1 MNIWILMVWDCD
13 DWEIMDVL
21 FDADAVE
28 PRVAKLFGENE
39 DYTEIKVECWYRDM
53 SAVPGVKDDIDASFY
68 EVETYWRDDYVK
80 GE

>member
-13 DWEIMDVL
+13 DWEIMGVL
-21 FDADAVE
+21 FNADTVE
-28 PRVAKLFGENE
+28 PRVAELFGENE
-39 DYTEIKVECWYRDM
+39 DYTEIKVECWYRD
-53 SAVPGVKDDIDASFY
+53 ADDPDASFY

>member
-13 DWEIMDVL
+13 DWEVMGVL
-21 FDADAVE
+21 FEADAVE
-28 PRVAKLFGENE
+28 PRVAELFGENE
-39 DYTEIKVECWYRDM
+39 DYTEIKVECWYRDY
-53 SAVPGVKDDIDASFY
+53 ADDPDASFY